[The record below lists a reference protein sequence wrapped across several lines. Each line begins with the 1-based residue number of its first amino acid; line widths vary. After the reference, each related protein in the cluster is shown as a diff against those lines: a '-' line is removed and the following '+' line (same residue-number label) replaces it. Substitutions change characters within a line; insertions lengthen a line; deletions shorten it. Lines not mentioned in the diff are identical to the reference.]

1 MNVRL
6 WELGEYFGPEGQL
19 PTLIDPD
26 WIQGHLALTMVTL
39 GRDRTKV
46 WATVDLEKVRISVT
60 GGVHYSD
67 KYYTVI
73 NHTLS

>member
-6 WELGEYFGPEGQL
+6 WELGEYLGPEGQL

-39 GRDRTKV
+39 GRDKTKV
-46 WATVDLEKVRISVT
+46 WATVDLEKVRIST
-60 GGVHYSD
+60 LIDAIPYSD
-67 KYYTVI
+67 ILY
-73 NHTLS
+73 SS